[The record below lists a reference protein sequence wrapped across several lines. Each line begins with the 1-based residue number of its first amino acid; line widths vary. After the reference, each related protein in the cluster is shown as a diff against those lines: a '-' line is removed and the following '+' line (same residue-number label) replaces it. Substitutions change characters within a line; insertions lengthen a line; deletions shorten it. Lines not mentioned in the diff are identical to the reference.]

1 MLRLDAWE
9 DYAHGTWG
17 ERFEWWCAQQ
27 TLGQSRWA
35 GRPFLLEQSWQ
46 APIMYEALS
55 VQTNGDPYWKTI
67 VIVVPRKGAK
77 TTTLAA
83 YADYQLDEGVGEP
96 EILLAAGSDKQAGR
110 LYSQCA
116 GFIRRS
122 DELRERMVVREYV
135 GEISRSDGAGKI
147 TRLSSEG
154 DTQHG
159 ANPSDVIIDE
169 LHVWRTPKLRRSWGA
184 LTTADGARSEAR
196 VFAITTEG
204 EASGREDSI
213 LGQLV
218 DDNEAQGD
226 LETMPGATISRHY
239 ESRTVVFRFHAV
251 DVKAADP
258 RPLRL
263 MAAKVKKEPTPEN
276 EARKEEL
283 ERALLA
289 SVMPANPASW
299 ITEDYI
305 LGQALSS
312 KVMAS
317 DFLHL
322 HAGVAADNVERWI
335 APELWQELRSDV
347 EIPSGAMIAVAV
359 DAALSHDSTAVVW
372 AWRDEDGIVALRCR
386 VWCARQEAAAH
397 VPVQGGR
404 IRNDPIKAFIR
415 DLAARY
421 DVAELVYDPR
431 FFEDAAMELSDDGLT
446 VAPLHQGLAPMRDAE
461 QQFHDAAHEHLIS
474 HDGDPVLAAHV
485 AATVGTKTD
494 RGWKIRKLQQSK
506 VIDALVAA
514 VMAHYRAR
522 RFEEGGGLEL
532 FDFTDE
538 DLALDD
544 EAEE

>member
-1 MLRLDAWE
+1 MALRLDAWTE
-9 DYAHGTWG
+9 YAHGTWG

-27 TLGQSRWA
+27 TLGQSQWA
-35 GRPFLLEQSWQ
+35 GRPFLLEQGWQ

-55 VQTNGDPYWKTI
+55 VQPSGEPYWKTI

-83 YADYQLDEGVGEP
+83 FADYSLDEGVGEP

-122 DELRERMVVREYV
+122 AELRERMIVREYV
-135 GEISRSDGAGKI
+135 GEISRADGAGKI

-159 ANPSDVIIDE
+159 ANPSLVVIDE

-184 LTTADGARSEAR
+184 LTTADGARSESQ

-218 DDNEAQGD
+218 DDNESQGD
-226 LETMPGATISRHY
+226 LEEMPGVTVSRHH

-263 MAAKVKKEPTPEN
+263 VSAKVKKDPSAAN
-276 EARKEEL
+276 VAQKERL
-283 ERALLA
+283 GRALLA

-317 DFLHL
+317 DFLQL
-322 HAGVAADNVERWI
+322 HAGVAADSQERWI
-335 APELWQELRSDV
+335 DREAWNSLKSDAKIPE
-347 EIPSGAMIAVAV
+347 GARVTVGV
-359 DAALSHDSTAVVW
+359 DCGLTHDSTAVVW
-372 AWRDEDGIVALRCR
+372 AWKDDDSRVHLRSH
-386 VWCARQEAAAH
+386 VWCARPPRVAASHEH
-397 VPVQGGR
+397 VPGGR
-404 IRNDPIKAFIR
+404 IRNEPVKQWIR
-415 DLAARY
+415 DLAAKY
-421 DVAELVYDPR
+421 QVDAVVYDKR
-431 FFEDAAMELSDDGLT
+431 FFEDAATELSDEGMLM
-446 VAPLHQGLAPMRDAE
+446 VELAQNGGHMRDAE
-461 QQFHDAAHEHLIS
+461 QQFHDAILEDMVR
-474 HDGDPVLAAHV
+474 HDGDPVLTAHV
-485 AATVGTKTD
+485 AATVAD
-494 RGWKIRKLQQSK
+494 RVGDNWKIRKVKQSM

-514 VMAHYRAR
+514 IMAHYHAR
-522 RFEEGGGLEL
+522 RVVSLEPL
-532 FDFTDE
+532 I
-538 DLALDD
+538 AW
-544 EAEE
+544 A